1 MFTPLSSLKNK
12 VKKQNSTVNK
22 QTFYKKLSDL
32 DLHNKIKQLEILNY
46 NNRLEKLRENFRR
59 DLKNYD
65 LLYPI
70 IKLSNPSLQKSNY
83 KEKNIIINE
92 IFEKMKKRK
101 IFIYFLAYYRIN
113 DDILKKIIP
122 SFKYDYY
129 NKDNYIYKENDISN
143 KLYFLLKGK
152 VSFRKKEIYNLK
164 DSNSIKEVEKFVLGE
179 DNYFGE
185 VDLIYDKKKQD
196 SAYSITDCHFL
207 VLEKDVFKRF
217 IEEKISKVE
226 TDKKIFLTS
235 FFNNYT
241 KMPNI
246 KLERFLTSNVQTLF
260 FRRNEIIYKEGED
273 NIYLYI
279 MFIGEAILI
288 KNVNEEEFSYL
299 IKYNESIKNLQKKAK
314 HINYPDTINLVQ
326 NNKEEEKNIE
336 MVKLDLLLN
345 RTKYN
350 IVGNLVKGSVGG
362 LEITTGIRKLKY
374 SLISN
379 SDFTCVL
386 KVDLRTIDDYLN
398 MLMINLLPIFIKLE
412 KIIHERIK
420 NIKLIDENILPYSC
434 KRLKKKNIKINFE
447 KEEEENDKVYKR
459 HIQKINDNFELN
471 SGGFIKMNDYNLN
484 LHKQR
489 NYFKKMLKTNQK
501 NYYKIE
507 NILKSLAKEEK
518 THLKYTK
525 FKMNNIL
532 STPKKDINALEI
544 IPTNKNKE
552 LKRPESCALLHISKR
567 LNPLQVQ
574 KVQINDIPDINNKEN
589 NLSKNNL
596 FKINKKT
603 LNVIKNKSLKKKIL
617 AWNDFKTDDKLD
629 IKRNTI
635 SNNYNLISTTENKK
649 ENNINDL
656 LYIKKSLCID
666 DNDYIKKLF
675 ICKSPKIERKSKT
688 KNFFSF
694 TRNDIKT
701 INIDD
706 SNNYLKTNKII
717 TLCYNMKKLKK
728 KIKKPKYLVF
738 YDTGKYDI
746 HLISNLT

>member
-12 VKKQNSTVNK
+12 LKKKNSTVNK

-32 DLHNKIKQLEILNY
+32 DLHNKIKQLEILNF
-46 NNRLEKLRENFRR
+46 NNRLEKLRENFKR

-65 LLYPI
+65 LFYPI

-83 KEKNIIINE
+83 KEKYIIINE

-101 IFIYFLAYYRIN
+101 IFIYFLTFYRIN

-164 DSNSIKEVEKFVLGE
+164 DSNSIKEVEKYVLGE

-185 VDLIYDKKKQD
+185 MDLIYDKKKQD
-196 SAYSITDCHFL
+196 SAYSMTDCHFL

-226 TDKKIFLTS
+226 LDKKIFLTS

-246 KLERFLTSNVQTLF
+246 KLERFITNNVQTLF

-279 MFIGEAILI
+279 IFIGEANLI
-288 KNVNEEEFSYL
+288 KNVNEEEFSYF
-299 IKYNESIKNLQKKAK
+299 IKYNESIKNLQKKAR

-326 NNKEEEKNIE
+326 NNNEEEKNIE

-434 KRLKKKNIKINFE
+434 KRLKKKNIKIKFE

-459 HIQKINDNFELN
+459 HIQKINDNFQLN

-484 LHKQR
+484 LHRQR

-501 NYYKIE
+501 NNYKIE
-507 NILKSLAKEEK
+507 NILKGLAKEEK

-525 FKMNNIL
+525 FKMNTIL
-532 STPKKDINALEI
+532 STPKKDINALEFV
-544 IPTNKNKE
+544 PTNKNKE

-574 KVQINDIPDINNKEN
+574 KVQINDMPDINNKEN

-617 AWNDFKTDDKLD
+617 AWNDFKTEDKFD

-649 ENNINDL
+649 ENNNNDL

-675 ICKSPKIERKSKT
+675 ICKSPKIERKCKS

-706 SNNYLKTNKII
+706 SDNNLKTNKII
-717 TLCYNMKKLKK
+717 TLCYNMKHLKK

-746 HLISNLT
+746 PLISNLT